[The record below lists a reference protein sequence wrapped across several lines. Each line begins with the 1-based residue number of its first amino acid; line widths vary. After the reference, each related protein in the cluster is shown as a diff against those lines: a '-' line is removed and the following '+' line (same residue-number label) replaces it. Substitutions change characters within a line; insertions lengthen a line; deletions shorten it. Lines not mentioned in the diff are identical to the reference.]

1 MNPLDSNAQTQIVQQ
16 FRAQMNQ
23 IPFDGPAI
31 DFTTVGVF
39 LRWLLIN
46 DLPDPDLHD
55 ADEPNDVIVECIPAL
70 PSSSAWASESPG
82 WHYIWCNSVLYY
94 SSIDYS
100 DEELHDLL
108 NRVPTYSAY
117 WSPPSDEVLDERE
130 S

>member
-16 FRAQMNQ
+16 FRAQMNK
-23 IPFDGPAI
+23 IPFDGPTI

-70 PSSSAWASESPG
+70 PPASAWSPDSPG
-82 WHYIWCNSVLYY
+82 WHYIWCDNVIYH

-117 WSPPSDEVLDERE
+117 FSPND
-130 S
+130 